1 MVLLYTRATPC
12 PTCTEELIKTKRL
25 LDQKYPQARIPITVA
40 YTTDP
45 QLPKSGMTSTTI
57 NSNNRKNLRDHG
69 FTVVD
74 MKGGGGIGGGGQLF
88 RSTKPLLSSR
98 FNMNTFRRPGQG
110 RLGYTVPTIPNNRRV
125 GTGGQHTNS
134 SSGGGGGQFFRQNS
148 PLLRPPFNTNSYLSG
163 SSYWNFLRN
172 QRRLG
177 QGGLG
182 YTQPSTTNSGRFGTG
197 SQTRGWGVVRNRFTQ
212 RPPTNTGGRIA
223 NLFPAPRR
231 FCPRW
236 G

>member
-1 MVLLYTRATPC
+1 
-12 PTCTEELIKTKRL
+12 
-25 LDQKYPQARIPITVA
+25 
-40 YTTDP
+40 
-45 QLPKSGMTSTTI
+45 MTSTTI

-74 MKGGGGIGGGGQLF
+74 MNGGSGGQLF
-88 RSTKPLLSSR
+88 KYTKPLLSSR

-110 RLGYTVPTIPNNRRV
+110 RLGYTVPTITNGRV
-125 GTGGQHTNS
+125 GTGGQHTIS
-134 SSGGGGGQFFRQNS
+134 RWPGSGGGGGQFIRQTN

-163 SSYWNFLRN
+163 SSYWNLLRN
-172 QRRLG
+172 QMRLG

-197 SQTRGWGVVRNRFTQ
+197 SQTSGWGVVRNRFPQ

-223 NLFPAPRR
+223 NLLPALRR
-231 FCPRW
+231 FRPRW